1 MSRRWKMLSAGAVA
15 IMALGLLGACGG
27 DGGDG
32 GGAGD
37 GGMSREQFS
46 REVSGTVQQLSQQFG
61 QQLEPMFQALDRAG
75 IDENQEIPPPLER
88 QAQAIARSLAQQQ
101 QAAAEE
107 LARLEPPEGAQEPR
121 EELVQATREQ
131 ADRLEELAG
140 QGEITLRE
148 FADATEFSPD
158 IRQALQTLRERGFD
172 VQPPPAG

>member
-1 MSRRWKMLSAGAVA
+1 MSRRWRMLSAGAAA
-15 IMALGLLGACGG
+15 IMAVVLLGACGG

-32 GGAGD
+32 GGGGD

-61 QQLEPMFQALDRAG
+61 QQLEPVFQALDRAG

-88 QAQAIARSLAQQQ
+88 QAQAIARSLAQQE

-107 LARLEPPEGAQEPR
+107 LQRLQPPEGAEQPR
-121 EELVQATREQ
+121 EELVQAMRDQ
-131 ADRLEELAG
+131 ADRLEGLAG

-148 FADATEFSPD
+148 FADATETPAD
-158 IRQALQTLRERGFD
+158 LQEALQTLRERGFD
-172 VQPPPAG
+172 VQPPPGG